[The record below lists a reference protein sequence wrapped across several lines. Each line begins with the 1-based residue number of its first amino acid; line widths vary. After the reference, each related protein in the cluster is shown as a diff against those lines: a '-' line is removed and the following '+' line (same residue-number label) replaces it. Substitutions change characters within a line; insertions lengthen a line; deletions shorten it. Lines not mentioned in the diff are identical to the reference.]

1 MTVNQPHHLDMNLTP
16 EEEEMIALLQDA
28 LALPSREE
36 VIRLLVKQ
44 AVQRIAITCPA
55 CGHYARLTDEG
66 KAECQ
71 SCLSVISLAE
81 DILLTSGEGS

>member
-1 MTVNQPHHLDMNLTP
+1 MAMNQNNHLDMDLTP
-16 EEEEMIALLQDA
+16 EEEEMIEILQDA
-28 LALPSREE
+28 LELPSREE

-55 CGHYARLTDEG
+55 CGHYARLTGEG
-66 KAECQ
+66 KAECK

-81 DILLTSGEGS
+81 DILLTSREGS

>member
-1 MTVNQPHHLDMNLTP
+1 MNTHHLDMNLTP
-16 EEEEMIALLQDA
+16 EEEEMIDILQDA
-28 LALPSREE
+28 LELSSREE

-44 AVQRIAITCPA
+44 AVQRIAITCPT

-66 KAECQ
+66 KAECK

-81 DILLTSGEGS
+81 DILLTQGEGS

>member
-1 MTVNQPHHLDMNLTP
+1 MTTSATNHLDMELTP
-16 EEEEMIALLQDA
+16 EEEEMIGLLQDA
-28 LALPSREE
+28 LELPSREE

-66 KAECQ
+66 KAECK